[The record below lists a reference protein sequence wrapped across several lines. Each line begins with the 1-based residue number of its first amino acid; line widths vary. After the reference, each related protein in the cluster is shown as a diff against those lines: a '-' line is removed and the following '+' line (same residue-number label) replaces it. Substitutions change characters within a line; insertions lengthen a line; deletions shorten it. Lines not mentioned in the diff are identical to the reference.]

1 MFYNKVIRMKI
12 NIYRCFIITFLIFIS
27 IATFAETRNIV
38 DESNSGNCEMMTL
51 SSQGEEVLMNL
62 SQRAAGVDS
71 LRQLSEISQRQR
83 RLVVGELTQERK
95 AELWRVHFEEVKRS
109 HFWTQD
115 QAKIIEHLSD
125 LSQKAHAVGKDS
137 IFHETLVEAP
147 LES

>member
-1 MFYNKVIRMKI
+1 MKI

-109 HFWTQD
+109 HFGLKT
-115 QAKIIEHLSD
+115 KL
-125 LSQKAHAVGKDS
+125 K
-137 IFHETLVEAP
+137 
-147 LES
+147 